1 MFWTRVKRD
10 FKRNWTAYVFAIPVI
25 AYYLI
30 FHYKPMVGVVIAF
43 KDFRPAIGIWESEWV
58 GLQHFKDYISSY
70 YFWRLIRNTLRISV
84 TGLLVSFPAPIIFA
98 LLVNEVRN
106 DKFKKT
112 IQTISYLPHFVSL
125 VVICGLVK
133 LFVGQGGLVTQF
145 FMLFGRPD
153 EPMLADPNLFV
164 PIHVLSGVWAG
175 IGWGS
180 ILYLSALSGI
190 NEELYEAAEIDGAN
204 RWKQTLHV
212 TLPGI
217 STTIITKLLLD
228 AGHILSVGYE
238 KIILLYNEKI
248 YETADVISS
257 FTYRRGLLDFQWSF
271 STAVGLFNSVINFI
285 LINVFN
291 KISKKVTEVG
301 LW

>member
-1 MFWTRVKRD
+1 MFWTKVKRD

-58 GLQHFKDYISSY
+58 GLQHFKDYIGSY

-84 TGLLVSFPAPIIFA
+84 TNLIVSFPAPIIFA

-112 IQTISYLPHFVSL
+112 IQTISYLPHFVSM

-133 LFVGQGGLVTQF
+133 LFVGQGGLITQF

-153 EPMLADPNLFV
+153 EPMLADPNLYV

>member
-1 MFWTRVKRD
+1 M
-10 FKRNWTAYVFAIPVI
+10 
-25 AYYLI
+25 
-30 FHYKPMVGVVIAF
+30 
-43 KDFRPAIGIWESEWV
+43 
-58 GLQHFKDYISSY
+58 QHFKDYLSSY
-70 YFWRLIRNTLRISV
+70 YFWRLIKNTLRISLTNLIV
-84 TGLLVSFPAPIIFA
+84 GFPAPIIFA

-106 DKFKKT
+106 NKFKKT
-112 IQTISYLPHFVSL
+112 IQTISYLPHFVSM

-133 LFVGQGGLVTQF
+133 LFVGQGGLITQF

-164 PIHVLSGVWAG
+164 PIYVISGVWAS

-204 RWKQTLHV
+204 RWKQTIHV

-228 AGHILSVGYE
+228 AGHMLSVGYE

>member
-30 FHYKPMVGVVIAF
+30 FHYKPRVGVVIAF

>member
-1 MFWTRVKRD
+1 MFWTKVKRD

-30 FHYKPMVGVVIAF
+30 FCYKPMVGVVIAF

-58 GLQHFKDYISSY
+58 GLQHFKDYISSF

-84 TGLLVSFPAPIIFA
+84 TGLVVGFPAPIIFA
-98 LLVNEVRN
+98 LLINEVRN

-112 IQTISYLPHFVSL
+112 IQTISYLPHFVSM

-133 LFVGQGGLVTQF
+133 LFVGQGGLITQF
-145 FMLFGRPD
+145 FTLFGRPD
-153 EPMLADPNLFV
+153 LPMLADPNLYV

-204 RWKQTLHV
+204 RWKQTIHV

-228 AGHILSVGYE
+228 AGHILGVGYE

-285 LINVFN
+285 LIIVFN
-291 KISKKVTEVG
+291 KISKKVSEVG

>member
-1 MFWTRVKRD
+1 MFWTKVKRD

-25 AYYLI
+25 AYYLV

-58 GLQHFKDYISSY
+58 GLQHFKDYLSSY
-70 YFWRLIRNTLRISV
+70 YFWRLIKNTLRISLTNLIV
-84 TGLLVSFPAPIIFA
+84 GFPAPIIFA

-106 DKFKKT
+106 NKFKKT
-112 IQTISYLPHFVSL
+112 IQTISYLPHFVSM

-133 LFVGQGGLVTQF
+133 LFVGQGGLITQF

-164 PIHVLSGVWAG
+164 PIYVISGVWAS

-204 RWKQTLHV
+204 RWKQTIHV

-228 AGHILSVGYE
+228 AGHMLSVGYE

>member
-1 MFWTRVKRD
+1 MFWTKVKRD

-25 AYYLI
+25 AYYLV

-58 GLQHFKDYISSY
+58 GLQHFKDYLSSY
-70 YFWRLIRNTLRISV
+70 YFWRLIKNTLRISLTNLIV
-84 TGLLVSFPAPIIFA
+84 GFPAPIIFA

-106 DKFKKT
+106 NKFKKT
-112 IQTISYLPHFVSL
+112 IQTISYLPHFVSM
-125 VVICGLVK
+125 VVSCGLVK
-133 LFVGQGGLVTQF
+133 LFVGQGGHITQF

-164 PIHVLSGVWAG
+164 PIYVISGVWAS

-204 RWKQTLHV
+204 RWKQTIHV

-228 AGHILSVGYE
+228 AGHMLSVGYE

>member
-1 MFWTRVKRD
+1 MFWTKVKRD

-84 TGLLVSFPAPIIFA
+84 TNLIVSFPAPIIFA

-112 IQTISYLPHFVSL
+112 IQTISYLPHFVSM

-133 LFVGQGGLVTQF
+133 LFVGQGGLITQF

-153 EPMLADPNLFV
+153 EPMLADPNLYV

>member
-84 TGLLVSFPAPIIFA
+84 TNLIVSFPAPIIFA

-112 IQTISYLPHFVSL
+112 IQTISYLPHFVSM

-133 LFVGQGGLVTQF
+133 LFVGQGGLITQF

-153 EPMLADPNLFV
+153 EPMLADPNLYV

-204 RWKQTLHV
+204 RWKQTIHV

>member
-1 MFWTRVKRD
+1 MFWTKVKRD

-30 FHYKPMVGVVIAF
+30 FCYKPMVGVVIAF

-58 GLQHFKDYISSY
+58 GLQHFKDYISSF

-84 TGLLVSFPAPIIFA
+84 TSLVVGFPAPIIFA

-106 DKFKKT
+106 NKFKKT
-112 IQTISYLPHFVSL
+112 IQTISYLPHFVSM

-133 LFVGQGGLVTQF
+133 LFVGQGGLITQF
-145 FMLFGRPD
+145 FTLFGRPD
-153 EPMLADPNLFV
+153 SPMLADPNLFV

-204 RWKQTLHV
+204 RWKQTIHV

-228 AGHILSVGYE
+228 AGHMLSVGYE

-285 LINVFN
+285 LIIVFN
-291 KISKKVTEVG
+291 KISKKVSEVG